1 MNDYSYKGEWK
12 LMGYTAYVVNIKK
25 EYVVD
30 PPKSDKDVRYNWY
43 RYKEITED
51 EKARV
56 KNKSEKSKGGY
67 HISTDF
73 NDSDI
78 WTPALLM
85 NAVEKVKRLPI
96 VNVGHV
102 TVAEHVLSHLD
113 CNEHHWEK
121 LQKEVID
128 MLYESLLHGGITT

>member
-1 MNDYSYKGEWK
+1 
-12 LMGYTAYVVNIKK
+12 MGYSAVVVNIKK
-25 EYVVD
+25 EFVVD

-51 EKARV
+51 VRARV
-56 KNKSEKSKGGY
+56 KNKGEKLNGY
-67 HISTDF
+67 HVSTDY

-96 VNVGHV
+96 INVGHIKV
-102 TVAEHVLSHLD
+102 KEHVLRHLD
-113 CNEHHWEK
+113 GNEHHWEK
-121 LQKEVID
+121 LQTEVVD
-128 MLYESLLHGGITT
+128 KLYESLLHGGITA